1 MRPELRQQIADTVSK
16 HRVVLFMKGS
26 PAAPQCGFSASV
38 SGILDGLVG
47 EYHAVDVL
55 RDADLRDGIKE
66 FSSWPTIPQ
75 LYVDGEF
82 VGGAD
87 IVASLYESGELEEK
101 LGALAQAPAPTV
113 TLTDAAKAEF
123 LSALEDPKECVRLD
137 ISATFEHDLAVGV
150 PDPRDIVLE
159 ANGVRISLPRAAARR
174 ADGIR
179 IDLVTTPEGPAF
191 KINNPN
197 EPARV
202 KRISPTEL
210 ATRLTRGDALV
221 LIDVR
226 TDQERKIASIEGARA
241 LDDALMRELEAGPKD
256 RTLVVQCHHGVRSLR
271 AAEELVAAGFRD
283 VYNLVGGIEA
293 WSRDVDPEV
302 PRY

>member
-1 MRPELRQQIADTVSK
+1 MRPELHQHITDTVSK

-26 PAAPQCGFSASV
+26 PAAPQCGFSATV
-38 SGILDGLVG
+38 AGILDGLVG
-47 EYHAVDVL
+47 DYHSVDVL
-55 RDADLRDGIKE
+55 RDADLREGIKE

-101 LGALAQAPAPTV
+101 LGQLAQAPSPSV
-113 TLTDAAKAEF
+113 TLTDAARAEF

-137 ISATFEHDLAVGV
+137 VSKTFEHDLAVGV

-159 ANGVRISLPRAAARR
+159 SNGVRISLPRAAARR

-191 KINNPN
+191 KIDNPN
-197 EPARV
+197 EPPRV
-202 KRISPTEL
+202 KRMTATEL
-210 ATRLTRGDALV
+210 SARLTRGDALV

-241 LDDALMRELEAGPKD
+241 LDATLMRELEEGPKE

>member
-1 MRPELRQQIADTVSK
+1 MPPELRQRIADTVST

-38 SGILDGLVG
+38 SGILDGLLG
-47 EYHAVDVL
+47 EYHTVDVL
-55 RDADLRDGIKE
+55 RDAELREGIKE

-87 IVASLYESGELEEK
+87 IVSSLYESGELVEK
-101 LGALAQAPAPTV
+101 LGTLAQAPTPTV
-113 TLTDAAKAEF
+113 TLSDAARAEF
-123 LSALEDPKECVRLD
+123 LAALEDPSECVRLD
-137 ISATFEHDLAVGV
+137 VTPGFEHDLAVGV

-159 ANGVRISLPRAAARR
+159 TNGVRISMPRSAARR
-174 ADGIR
+174 ADGIH
-179 IDLVTTPEGPAF
+179 IDIVTTPEGPAF
-191 KINNPN
+191 KIQNPN
-197 EPARV
+197 EPPRV
-202 KRISPTEL
+202 KRISATEL
-210 ATRLTRGDALV
+210 ASRLSRGENLV

-226 TDQERKIASIEGARA
+226 TDQERRIASIQGARA
-241 LDDALMRELEAGPKD
+241 LDATLMSELEGGPKD

>member
-1 MRPELRQQIADTVSK
+1 MPTEVRQRITDIVSK
-16 HRVVLFMKGS
+16 HRVVLFMKGV

-38 SGILDGLVG
+38 SGILDGLLG

-55 RDADLRDGIKE
+55 RDPELREGIKE

-87 IVASLYESGELEEK
+87 IVASLYESGELVEK
-101 LGALAQAPAPTV
+101 LGSLSQAPSPRV
-113 TLTDAAKAEF
+113 TLSDAARDEF
-123 LSALEDPKECVRLD
+123 LAALEDPKERVRLD
-137 ISATFEHDLAVGV
+137 VTASFEHDLAVGI
-150 PDPRDIVLE
+150 PDPRDILLE
-159 ANGVRISLPRAAARR
+159 ANGVRMSMPRAAARR

-179 IDLVTTPEGPAF
+179 IDVVTTPEGPAF
-191 KINNPN
+191 KIDNPN
-197 EPARV
+197 EPPRV
-202 KRISPTEL
+202 KRISATEL
-210 ATRLTRGDALV
+210 ATRLSRGDELV

-226 TDQERKIASIEGARA
+226 TEQERRIASIAGARP
-241 LDDALMRELEAGPKD
+241 LDAELMRELEQGSKQ
-256 RTLVVQCHHGVRSLR
+256 RTLVVQCHHGVRSQR
-271 AAEELVAAGFRD
+271 AAEELVQAGFRD

>member
-1 MRPELRQQIADTVSK
+1 MRPELHQQLADIVSK

-26 PAAPQCGFSASV
+26 PAAPQCGFSARV
-38 SGILDGLVG
+38 SGILDGLIG

-55 RDADLRDGIKE
+55 RDPDVREGIKE

-75 LYVDGEF
+75 LYIDGEF

-101 LGALAQAPAPTV
+101 LGPLAQTPAPVV
-113 TLTDAAKAEF
+113 TLTDAARAEF
-123 LSALEDPKECVRLD
+123 LSALEDPKECVRLEV
-137 ISATFEHDLAVGV
+137 SASFEHDLAVGV
-150 PDPRDIVLE
+150 PDPRDVTLE
-159 ANGVRISLPRAAARR
+159 SNGVRIALPRAAARR

-179 IDLVTTPEGPAF
+179 IDVVQTPEGPAF
-191 KINNPN
+191 KIDNPN

-202 KRISPTEL
+202 KRMSATEL
-210 ATRLTRGDALV
+210 ATRLGRGDALV

-226 TDQERKIASIEGARA
+226 TDQERKIATIEGARP
-241 LDDALMRELEAGPKD
+241 LDAALMRELEEGPKD
-256 RTLVVQCHHGVRSLR
+256 RTLVVSCHHGVRSLR